1 MWGGGFLLKQKDQM
15 TPTINVTETDRAQRC
30 SPTTN
35 GCRDRK
41 AVPELI
47 WCQRG
52 GFVLWTCWAARRKD
66 QRVKEKTGE
75 GREGGGESVREKQK
89 KGLRGLQ
96 TKHLHM
102 REKPAEPPVHNKPV
116 IQYEEKAHPEEE
128 SQDSYTLYSLKVTWT
143 HSLKHVKA
151 T

>member
-47 WCQRG
+47 
-52 GFVLWTCWAARRKD
+52 
-66 QRVKEKTGE
+66 
-75 GREGGGESVREKQK
+75 
-89 KGLRGLQ
+89 
-96 TKHLHM
+96 
-102 REKPAEPPVHNKPV
+102 
-116 IQYEEKAHPEEE
+116 
-128 SQDSYTLYSLKVTWT
+128 
-143 HSLKHVKA
+143 
-151 T
+151 